1 MVLAEVSLGDLILTA
16 IWVFFLILFIWL
28 FIAIVSDVFRDHE
41 LSGVTKALWVIGLIL
56 FPLIGSLVYLIVRG
70 SGMAARTAARERLAQ
85 SQVEGYIRDIAG
97 TSGAAPVDDLARLSE
112 LRRSGTI
119 TDAEFESIKSR
130 IVAGSAATAGAGGM
144 SGSTDATGG
153 GAATPRP

>member
-1 MVLAEVSLGDLILTA
+1 MVLAEVNLGDLILTA

-56 FPLIGSLVYLIVRG
+56 FPLIGALVYLIVRG
-70 SGMAARTAARERLAQ
+70 SGMAQRTAARERLAQ
-85 SQVEGYIRDIAG
+85 SQVEGYIREVAG
-97 TSGAAPVDDLARLSE
+97 TPGAAPVDDLARLSE
-112 LRRSGTI
+112 LRRNGTI

-130 IVAGSAATAGAGGM
+130 IVAGSAAGTRAGVMGGT
-144 SGSTDATGG
+144 TDTSG
-153 GAATPRP
+153 GAAAASPP